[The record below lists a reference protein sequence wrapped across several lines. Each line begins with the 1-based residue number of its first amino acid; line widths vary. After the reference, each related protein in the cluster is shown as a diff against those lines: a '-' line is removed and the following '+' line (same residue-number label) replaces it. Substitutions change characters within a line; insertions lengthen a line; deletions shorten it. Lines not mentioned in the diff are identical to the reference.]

1 MAQKELESIKLPSIK
16 SIPAIRA
23 NLNMLTEQIKILV
36 ACEGINTL
44 FIETKSVEIDWVILR
59 LAQQSQLYNN
69 LNEPFEISRLKETA
83 WTLLE
88 KLEAYCS
95 TKLGISIW

>member
-1 MAQKELESIKLPSIK
+1 MTQKELESIKLPSLK

-23 NLNMLTEQIKILV
+23 NLDMLAQQIKILI

-44 FIETKSVEIDWVILR
+44 FIETKSVEIDWVILK
-59 LAQQSQLYNN
+59 LAQQSQLYN
-69 LNEPFEISRLKETA
+69 LNEPFEVSRLKDAA
-83 WTLLE
+83 WSLLE